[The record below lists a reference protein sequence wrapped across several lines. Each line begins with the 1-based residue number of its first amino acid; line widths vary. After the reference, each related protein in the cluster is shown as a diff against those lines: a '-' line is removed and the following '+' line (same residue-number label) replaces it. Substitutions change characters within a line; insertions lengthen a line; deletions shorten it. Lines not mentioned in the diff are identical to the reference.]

1 MINSIVRL
9 SSLLLSVALLLTG
22 HGLQLA
28 LVPLRAQINGWTSIE
43 VGYLSSLYF
52 IGFLVGCFTIP
63 RLVSRIGHIRA
74 FATLTAV
81 MTTSLLG
88 LSLGDSIFWWL
99 LLRFSSGAAI
109 VGLYLVIE
117 SWLNSQVTND
127 VRGSVLSAYTAIVL
141 TGLAGG
147 QLLLNVASPEGER
160 LFVIAAMLVVI
171 AALPVCLTRSSQP
184 TAIPAAKFSPKLI
197 LHTSR
202 AATTGS
208 FISGCV
214 SGAFYG
220 LGPVYGLQIGL
231 SVSQISLMMALG
243 IAGGAVMQLP
253 LGRLSDRIDRR
264 KVMLGSMS
272 VGAIVAATIF
282 MLPQQLTPYLMFF
295 FGACAM
301 PIYALSLAHASD
313 FVEKDKFLEVGTGL
327 LMINAVGSIIGPLLT
342 AWCMEHLG
350 AQSYFGFLCVAL
362 IIGALLTVFFIRSRD
377 RQASHFNEFSPATS
391 AAAQGAFQMDPRAE
405 AGGENGEEAEF
416 EETVLEGELL
426 DSSGFESENTDDR
439 SNLN

>member
-28 LVPLRAQINGWTSIE
+28 LVPLRAQINGWSSIE

-52 IGFLVGCFTIP
+52 IGFMLGCFIIP
-63 RLVSRIGHIRA
+63 PLVARIGHIRA
-74 FATLTAV
+74 FAALTAI

-99 LLRFSSGAAI
+99 FLRLSSGVAI

-117 SWLNSQVTND
+117 SWLNSQVSND

-141 TGLAGG
+141 CGLAGG
-147 QLLLNVASPEGER
+147 QLLLNLAAPEGER
-160 LFVIAAMLVVI
+160 LFVIAAMLVVV

-184 TAIPAAKFSPKLI
+184 TAIPAARFSPKLV
-197 LHTSR
+197 LSTSR

-208 FISGCV
+208 FIAGCV
-214 SGAFYG
+214 SGSFYG
-220 LGPVYGLQIGL
+220 LGPVYGLQTGL

-243 IAGGAVMQLP
+243 IAGGALMQLP
-253 LGRLSDRIDRR
+253 LGKLSDRVDRR
-264 KVMLGSMS
+264 RVILGAMTA
-272 VGAIVAATIF
+272 GATVAATIF
-282 MLPQQLTPYLMFF
+282 VLPQQLTPYLMFF

-327 LMINAVGSIIGPLLT
+327 LMINAVGSILGPLIT
-342 AWCMEHLG
+342 AWFMEHLG
-350 AQSYFGFLCVAL
+350 SQSYFAFLCSAL
-362 IIGALLTVFFIRSRD
+362 IVGALLTAFFISSRD
-377 RQASHFNEFSPATS
+377 RKASHFNEFTPATS
-391 AAAQGAFQMDPRAE
+391 AAAQGAIQMDPRS
-405 AGGENGEEAEF
+405 ENDVEEELA
-416 EETVLEGELL
+416 ETVLEGELL
-426 DSSGFESENTDDR
+426 DAAEIEEK
-439 SNLN
+439 